1 MLAIAGGILLAL
13 FIGLVLIGLARMLRD
28 VARFTYR
35 NLGFCA
41 VALGL
46 TAYGVLAYG
55 SFLFR

>member
-1 MLAIAGGILLAL
+1 MFTIAGGILLAV
-13 FIGLVLIGLARMLRD
+13 FIGLVLIGLARMLRG

-35 NLGFCA
+35 NLGVCA

-46 TAYGVLAYG
+46 AAYGVLAYG